1 MAIWMLRCQDLQD
14 RSLKHSTAAG
24 LPKTGKACHLAETS
38 PIRPTDDEAR
48 TLGRRLLSEARFAA
62 LGVLNPETGHPDV
75 TRIAM
80 ATDGTG
86 APLTLVSELSA
97 HTRAL
102 RANPAASILVGEPGP
117 KGDPLTHPRLS
128 LSCAARFVEHAEPEY
143 GHLRG
148 PWLDR
153 TPKAKLYIDFA
164 DFSFV
169 RFTVLSAAL
178 NGGFGKAFVLTAEDL
193 GIG

>member
-1 MAIWMLRCQDLQD
+1 M
-14 RSLKHSTAAG
+14 
-24 LPKTGKACHLAETS
+24 AETS

-48 TLGRRLLSEARFAA
+48 ALGRRLLSEARFAA

-86 APLTLVSELSA
+86 APLTLVSGLSA

-102 RANPAASILVGEPGP
+102 RANPVASILVGEPGP

-143 GHLRG
+143 GDLRG